1 MRLFQK
7 QQPAG
12 PLYVHLFAAAD
23 VVGGHLEACGE
34 RAHCVA
40 VLTLSLNKCAI
51 CKRGDMLLSVHTSL
65 RLSLSLSLSEWEWRR
80 FESRFP
86 VPSKTTVG

>member
-1 MRLFQK
+1 MLECV
-7 QQPAG
+7 QPAG
-12 PLYVHLFAAAD
+12 PALVHRLLVGAD

-51 CKRGDMLLSVHTSL
+51 CRG
-65 RLSLSLSLSEWEWRR
+65 
-80 FESRFP
+80 
-86 VPSKTTVG
+86 